1 MPLFPW
7 ATTVCL
13 GISDLN
19 PRDYNALALITQK
32 VQLKKTQVLK
42 WVDFANRFVCSVQSS
57 AGVSDIK
64 EDVLFVN

>member
-7 ATTVCL
+7 ATTVTVCL
-13 GISDLN
+13 DISDLN
-19 PRDYNALALITQK
+19 PRDYNAITLPV

-64 EDVLFVN
+64 EHVLFVN